1 MAEVTNELIYEVL
14 KSVQS
19 RLDRM
24 DGTLGEVKTELQAVR
39 SHMVGVQQDV
49 ANIYSKLG
57 DHDDRLARI
66 ETRLG
71 LLEPAH

>member
-1 MAEVTNELIYEVL
+1 MSAITNELIYEVL
-14 KSVQS
+14 KSMQS
-19 RLDRM
+19 RLDGM
-24 DGTLGEVKTELQAVR
+24 DGTLVEVKTEIQAVR